1 MRIGNDISE
10 RECVTL
16 AQTPRNCLLELNN
29 NFNVTIIALD
39 PAGPWFD
46 VAAATNRISKT
57 DAKFVDIIHTNS
69 GTLFNVSLRNNIQF
83 FNYHKNA

>member
-1 MRIGNDISE
+1 MSIGNNISE

-16 AQTPRNCLLELNN
+16 VGTPINSLSEFKNK
-29 NFNVTIIALD
+29 FNVSVIALD

-69 GTLFNVSLRNNIQF
+69 GTLFNVSLRNNIQLSIF
-83 FNYHKNA
+83 KH